1 MKKILYI
8 SNIEAPYRVE
18 FFNELSKYCEL
29 TVLYERKESSN
40 RSNIWKNKKEK
51 KYSEIYLN
59 GIKIRYES
67 AIDFKIFKYIF
78 DNKYDN
84 IIFGCYNSVLQMISI
99 LTMRLFKRNYCL
111 NLDGEIFIN
120 DNKIKDKLKK
130 VILRGAN
137 KYLVAGEKSAES
149 LQKIIKT
156 NSIYPYYFTSL
167 SKQELIKN
175 SEKAKFNNR
184 EEHILIIGQYFEYK
198 GLDIILEIAQMEKQ
212 LHFKI
217 IGTGN
222 RTEELLNKVHDL
234 NIKNIEVISF
244 LEKTKLAEEYLKC
257 KLLVLPSKQECWGLV
272 INEAASYGTP
282 IVSTYGSGAAIE
294 FLEDEYPF
302 FLAKPN
308 DIYDLDE
315 KINNF
320 LKFKNLS
327 LFEEYLLNKSKKYT
341 IENMVEM
348 YRKALNI

>member
-1 MKKILYI
+1 
-8 SNIEAPYRVE
+8 
-18 FFNELSKYCEL
+18 
-29 TVLYERKESSN
+29 
-40 RSNIWKNKKEK
+40 
-51 KYSEIYLN
+51 
-59 GIKIRYES
+59 
-67 AIDFKIFKYIF
+67 
-78 DNKYDN
+78 
-84 IIFGCYNSVLQMISI
+84 
-99 LTMRLFKRNYCL
+99 
-111 NLDGEIFIN
+111 
-120 DNKIKDKLKK
+120 
-130 VILRGAN
+130 
-137 KYLVAGEKSAES
+137 
-149 LQKIIKT
+149 
-156 NSIYPYYFTSL
+156 
-167 SKQELIKN
+167 
-175 SEKAKFNNR
+175 
-184 EEHILIIGQYFEYK
+184 
-198 GLDIILEIAQMEKQ
+198 MEKQ

-244 LEKTKLAEEYLKC
+244 LEKAKLAEEYLKC

-308 DIYDLDE
+308 NIYDLDE

-327 LFEEYLLNKSKKYT
+327 LFEEYLLNKSEKYT